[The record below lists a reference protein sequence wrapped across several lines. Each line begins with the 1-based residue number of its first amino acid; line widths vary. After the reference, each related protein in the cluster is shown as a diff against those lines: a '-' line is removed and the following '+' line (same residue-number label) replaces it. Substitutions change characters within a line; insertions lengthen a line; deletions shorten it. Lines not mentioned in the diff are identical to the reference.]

1 MPSRPCAALRQRL
14 RSHGG
19 HRVNGAALM
28 SARLARALALA
39 TPALL
44 LGGAYISQYVFGL
57 PPCEM
62 CWWQR
67 YGHFVALV
75 FALAAWLK
83 PGAAWLTALAGL
95 GIAASG
101 LIGGFHAGVEYGW
114 WQGLTACSAPATS
127 GGGDPLEAIMNAP
140 MVRCDVAPWSLFG
153 VSLAGWN
160 FLFSCAAALGIAFL
174 LVRKQE
180 PSA

>member
-1 MPSRPCAALRQRL
+1 
-14 RSHGG
+14 
-19 HRVNGAALM
+19 M
-28 SARLARALALA
+28 SAGLARSLALA

-57 PPCEM
+57 APCEM

-67 YGHFVALV
+67 YGHFVALA
-75 FALAAWLK
+75 FGLAAWLK

-95 GIAASG
+95 AIAAAG

-114 WQGLTACSAPATS
+114 WQGLTACSAPATA

-160 FLFSCAAALGIAFL
+160 FLFSCAAALGIVFL
-174 LVRKQE
+174 LFRNKE